1 MKVRCRKCDICGEE
15 AEELQLFYLL
25 RKPFLPRLILKNGD
39 GREFK
44 SDYRYD
50 MCYDCGQRLIYQVNL
65 KKQEEL
71 HADR

>member
-1 MKVRCRKCDICGEE
+1 MKVKCRICDICGKE
-15 AEELQLFYLL
+15 AHEFELFYLL
-25 RKPFLPRLILKNGD
+25 RKPFLPRLILKNGE

-50 MCYDCGQRLIYQVNL
+50 MCFDCGKRMIDQVL
-65 KKQEEL
+65 KKKEEL